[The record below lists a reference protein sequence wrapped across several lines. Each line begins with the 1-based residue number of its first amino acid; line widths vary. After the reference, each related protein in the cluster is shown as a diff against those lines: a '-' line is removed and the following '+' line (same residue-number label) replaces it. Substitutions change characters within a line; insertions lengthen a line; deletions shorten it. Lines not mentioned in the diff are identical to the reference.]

1 MVTKKWG
8 KNARNIF
15 SRNTP
20 IEPAKNVGKKIVAKK
35 CEKIFY
41 IYKNIV
47 TKKGGKTR
55 ERIIPET
62 NQ

>member
-1 MVTKKWG
+1 MVTKNGG
-8 KNARNIF
+8 KNARNSF

-20 IEPAKNVGKKIVAKK
+20 IERAKNVGKKFVAKK

-47 TKKGGKTR
+47 TKIGGEKR
-55 ERIIPET
+55 GK
-62 NQ
+62 Q